1 MGDLMLDV
9 SVIIVNYNTK
19 ELTYNCLKSVFEMT
33 KNIRFEVIVS
43 DNGST
48 DGSIEMIKKD
58 FPSVILIENNSN
70 LGFGSANNRGLDV
83 AKGKYIFY
91 LNSDTILLNNAIKIF
106 YDYWESSS
114 DKDCIGALGGILL
127 NEYGNTIHSGGNLP
141 SYDDILRY
149 QKAIYFVH
157 RRNSLLK
164 KLHMNWF
171 YQLCS
176 NFRAK
181 NDIENVQEGEIG
193 YITGAD
199 LFLLNNENARFDE
212 NYFLY
217 YEETD
222 LEFKLF
228 EKNLKRLLI
237 NGPKIVHLTRKNNKG
252 FNITSFSTIHCQISS
267 IIYTSKNLKKDTS
280 ELMEVIKSDWELP
293 YVNEIIEKIDKDKL
307 ISLLNVA
314 NKVC

>member
-1 MGDLMLDV
+1 MLDV

-19 ELTYNCLKSVFEMT
+19 DLTYNCLKSVFEMT
-33 KNIRFEVIVS
+33 KNISFEVIVS

-48 DGSIEMIKKD
+48 DGSIEMIKTD

-70 LGFGSANNRGLDV
+70 LGFGAANNRGLEI

-91 LNSDTILLNNAIKIF
+91 LNSDTLLLNNAIKMF
-106 YDYWESSS
+106 FDYWESSA
-114 DKDCIGALGGILL
+114 DKDGIGALGGILL
-127 NEYGNTIHSGGNLP
+127 NEYGNTIHSGGDLP

-176 NFRAK
+176 KFRAK

-237 NGPKIVHLTRKNNKG
+237 NGPKIVHLTRKNNKD

-293 YVNEIIEKIDKDKL
+293 YVNEIIEKIGKEKL
-307 ISLLNVA
+307 IDLLDKA
-314 NKVC
+314 NKVR

>member
-1 MGDLMLDV
+1 MLDV

-19 ELTYNCLKSVFEMT
+19 DLTYNCLKSVFEMT
-33 KNIRFEVIVS
+33 KNISFEVIVS

-48 DGSIEMIKKD
+48 DGSIEMIKTD

-70 LGFGSANNRGLDV
+70 LGFGAANNKGLDV

-91 LNSDTILLNNAIKIF
+91 LNSDTLLLNNAIKIF

-127 NEYGNTIHSGGNLP
+127 NEYGNTIHSGGDLP

-176 NFRAK
+176 KFRAK

-228 EKNLKRLLI
+228 EKKLKRLLI
-237 NGPKIVHLTRKNNKG
+237 NGPKIVHLTRKNNKE

-267 IIYTSKNLKKDTS
+267 IIYVSKNLKKDTS
-280 ELMEVIKSDWELP
+280 ELMEVINADWTLP
-293 YVNEIIEKIDKDKL
+293 YVSEIIERIGKDKL

>member
-1 MGDLMLDV
+1 MLDV